1 MAALAKKRNRRSGR
15 VQNRSSMNSLNS
27 AESRALD
34 TLRHEE
40 REMTEPQSVPM
51 NAAVAEPARRQ
62 SLWAELRDAIRGTGA
77 DYTKIPLRRAV
88 FLLAVPMV
96 LELVLESTFAVVD
109 MFFVGKLGSSAV
121 ATVGLTETL
130 LFLLYSIGMGLAM
143 AVTAVIARRVGEN
156 KREEAAISAV
166 QAIWIALIAS
176 VPFAI
181 AGIFF
186 AQDLLRLMGAD
197 TWALTHGY
205 PYMQW
210 ALGANAV
217 IMLLFTINAVFRGAG
232 DASAAMRVLWV
243 ANALNIV
250 LDPILIFGF
259 GPIPGFGLEGAAIA
273 TTIGRGAGVL
283 MQLWILFHGS
293 EHLRVLRSQIAWHGS
308 VLWNIV
314 RTSFGGIGQMIVA
327 MTSWIFLMRILA
339 NIGSEAVAGAT
350 IAIRIMMFTMMP
362 AWGMS
367 NAAAT
372 LVGQNLGAQQP
383 KRAESSV
390 WRIGAYNMVYLLG
403 VSVVF
408 FTLPQEL
415 MSIFTTD
422 ATVIAIGSEWLRI
435 LSYSLFVYGWWM
447 VSAQAFNGAGDTKT
461 PTWINVVF
469 FWLIQ
474 IPLSWLLAI
483 KLDWQHSGVFW
494 GVFISET
501 SVGLFTLWLFTRGKW
516 KSAQV

>member
-1 MAALAKKRNRRSGR
+1 MNESNSVSMQAAS
-15 VQNRSSMNSLNS
+15 NSP
-27 AESRALD
+27 ESR
-34 TLRHEE
+34 R
-40 REMTEPQSVPM
+40 
-51 NAAVAEPARRQ
+51 
-62 SLWAELRDAIRGTGA
+62 SLWAELRDAVRGTGA

-109 MFFVGKLGSSAV
+109 IFFVGKLGSSAV

-130 LFLLYSIGMGLAM
+130 LFLLYAIGIGLAM
-143 AVTAVIARRVGEN
+143 AVTAVVARRVGEGN
-156 KREEAAISAV
+156 REEAALSAV
-166 QAIWIALIAS
+166 QAIWIALLAS

-197 TWALTHGY
+197 EWTLNQGY

-210 ALGANAV
+210 ALGSNAA
-217 IMLLFTINAVFRGAG
+217 ILLLFTINAIFRGAG
-232 DASAAMRVLWV
+232 DAAAAMRVLWV
-243 ANALNIV
+243 ANAINIV
-250 LDPILIFGF
+250 LDPLLIFGL
-259 GPIPGFGLEGAAIA
+259 GPIPGLGLEGAAIA
-273 TTIGRGAGVL
+273 TTIGRSTGVL

-293 EHLRVLRSQIAWHGS
+293 QHLRVLRSQIRWDGAT
-308 VLWNIV
+308 LWNIL

-350 IAIRIMMFTMMP
+350 IAIRIMMFTMTP

-383 KRAESSV
+383 ERAESSV
-390 WRIGAYNMVYLLG
+390 WRIGAYNMGYLLL
-403 VSVVF
+403 VSVAF
-408 FTLPQEL
+408 FALPREL
-415 MSIFTTD
+415 IGIFSAD
-422 ATVIAIGSEWLRI
+422 PAVIAIGGEWLRI

-447 VSAQAFNGAGDTKT
+447 VSVQAFNGAGDTAT

-483 KLDWQHSGVFW
+483 QLDWQQSGVFW